1 MIGPIGQTMDGE
13 ASKKPS
19 RTKAEKKKKKKGKGT
34 KKKGTTESE
43 VSVTEGFM
51 FTLLLLSLFQIYF

>member
-51 FTLLLLSLFQIYF
+51 FTLLL